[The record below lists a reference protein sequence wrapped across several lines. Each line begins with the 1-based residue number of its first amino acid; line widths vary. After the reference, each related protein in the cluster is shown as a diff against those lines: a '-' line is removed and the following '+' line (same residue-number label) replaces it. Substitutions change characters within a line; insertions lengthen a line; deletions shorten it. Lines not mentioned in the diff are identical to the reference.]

1 MTGPVLTT
9 LDGGR
14 RTVPAASLDRLRS
27 ALGDGL
33 CLPGDAGYEEARR
46 LWNATIDRRPGLVAR
61 CRDAAQVQ
69 AAMRFCADHDLLLA
83 VRGGGHNIAGHAVC
97 EGGVQIDLSPMR
109 QVRVDPEHRTA
120 RVAAGCR
127 LADVDGATAPHGL
140 AVPTGINSTTGIA
153 GLTLG
158 GGYGWLSRAHG
169 LTVDSLRE
177 AEIVTTDGRR
187 LRTDREREPDL
198 FWAIRGGSGN
208 FGIVTEFVFD
218 LHPVGPEVL
227 SGPIVHPLAAAP
239 ELLRRFRE
247 LAARMPDELTVWTVL
262 RKAPPLPFLPPEWH
276 GREVLIFAC
285 CHAGDVAEGERALE
299 PLRALGTPIADAVG
313 PHPFAAWQQAFD
325 PLLAEGARNYW
336 KSHNFDEL
344 DDGLIDLLVEATE
357 RLPDEACEIFLA
369 QLGGRAARVDPAST
383 AFPHRRATFLVN
395 VHARW
400 QDPADDVAC
409 IAWARELFDRMA
421 PFAAG
426 GAYVNFVPG
435 DEAGRMRQV
444 FGASFDRLAALKA
457 VWDPDNRLRV
467 NPNIPPAAAR
477 A

>member
-1 MTGPVLTT
+1 M
-9 LDGGR
+9 
-14 RTVPAASLDRLRS
+14 
-27 ALGDGL
+27 
-33 CLPGDAGYEEARR
+33 
-46 LWNATIDRRPGLVAR
+46 
-61 CRDAAQVQ
+61 
-69 AAMRFCADHDLLLA
+69 
-83 VRGGGHNIAGHAVC
+83 
-97 EGGVQIDLSPMR
+97 
-109 QVRVDPEHRTA
+109 
-120 RVAAGCR
+120 
-127 LADVDGATAPHGL
+127 
-140 AVPTGINSTTGIA
+140 PTGINSTTGIA

-187 LRTDREREPDL
+187 LRIDGDREPDL

-285 CHAGDVAEGERALE
+285 CHAGDMAEGERALE
-299 PLRALGTPIADAVG
+299 PLRALGTPVADAVG

-336 KSHNFDEL
+336 KSHNFDDL

-357 RLPDEACEIFLA
+357 RLPGEACEIFLA

-383 AFPHRRATFLVN
+383 AFPHRRAKFLVN

-400 QDPADDVAC
+400 RDPADDVAC

-421 PFAAG
+421 PFASG

-435 DEAGRMRQV
+435 DESGRMRQV

-467 NPNIPPAAAR
+467 NPNIPPVAA
-477 A
+477 